1 MRWSE
6 QLRWREKVH
15 EAYPDLRSLK
25 IVRKR
30 LPFLL
35 EHLKNGETVL
45 EIGAFNRELG
55 ERIKQYYPQTS
66 YQSVDIDPTYS
77 HDYSSL
83 EEVKERF
90 DLVLLFE
97 VIEHLD
103 WDDGRKMIARIFEIL
118 NPGGRVILSTPN
130 VYTPG
135 QYWKDAS
142 HRTPYHYEELG
153 GLLLSQ
159 QFELLK
165 ICRLF
170 SEPMLEFFFKVYLLS
185 PLFRLLSID
194 FTKSILLVGR
204 KAQVR
209 KGAEKTDGNEG
220 SFFDS

>member
-6 QLRWREKVH
+6 QLRWREAVH
-15 EAYPDLRSLK
+15 RRYPDLKSLA

-30 LPFLL
+30 LPFILK
-35 EHLKNGETVL
+35 HLKDGETVL

-55 ERIKQYYPQTS
+55 DRIKKYCPQAA
-66 YQSVDIDPTYS
+66 YKSVDIDPTYP

-83 EEVKERF
+83 DEVKERF

-103 WDDGRKMIARIFEIL
+103 WDDGRKMVARIFEIL
-118 NPGGRVILSTPN
+118 NPGGRVIISTPN

-135 QYWKDAS
+135 QYWKDVS

-153 GLLLSQ
+153 GLLLGQ
-159 QFELLK
+159 QFELVK
-165 ICRLF
+165 VCRLY
-170 SEPMLEFFFKVYLLS
+170 SEPALHFFIKVYLLS

-194 FTKSILLVGR
+194 FAKSILVVGR
-204 KAQVR
+204 KA
-209 KGAEKTDGNEG
+209 
-220 SFFDS
+220 